1 MHVGRTYTPRVNEG
15 GNFCGHAPD
24 APRLELSRASTLKA
38 RPRVLAKLQQEVRQ
52 YYRDP
57 SRLPSLNAAN
67 KSKRQQ
73 RSERREACLLALTA
87 ILEFTDLT
95 SLRCGIPTREGFV
108 SLTIDYLVKFTG
120 MGMRRMERAIADLKN
135 GNILTIAQP
144 RQLNEDGSWRGLAA
158 VKAVNRHLFTAFGL
172 ARWLKHERDRAAARL
187 QKKTKKL
194 GGTLTEWARNHLVV
208 HRVLRTTSG
217 PRQVQEQTSR
227 AGSDVPLGIDREAY
241 LRARAELLIALH
253 EQRQGLNAEEL
264 NKEVDRLIKGRF
276 TA

>member
-1 MHVGRTYTPRVNEG
+1 MHVGRSYTPRVNDG
-15 GNFCGHAPD
+15 GNFCGHSPD
-24 APRLELSRASTLKA
+24 SPRLDLPHASTLKA

-52 YYRDP
+52 YYRNP
-57 SRLPSLNAAN
+57 ARLPSLNAAN

-73 RSERREACLLALTA
+73 RSERREACLLALSA
-87 ILEFTDLT
+87 ILEFTDLA

-120 MGMRRMERAIADLKN
+120 MGLRRMERAIADLKN
-135 GNILTIAQP
+135 ANILTIAQP
-144 RQLNEDGSWRGLAA
+144 RQLNEDGTWRGLAA

-194 GGTLTEWARNHLVV
+194 GGTLTQWARNHLVV
-208 HRVLRTTSG
+208 QRVMRTTSG
-217 PRQVQEQTSR
+217 TKTPLSQPS
-227 AGSDVPLGIDREAY
+227 APASDIPIGIDRDAY
-241 LRARAELLIALH
+241 HRARTELLLTLH
-253 EQRQGLNAEEL
+253 KQRQGATAEEL
-264 NKEVDRLIKGRF
+264 NEEADRLIKARF